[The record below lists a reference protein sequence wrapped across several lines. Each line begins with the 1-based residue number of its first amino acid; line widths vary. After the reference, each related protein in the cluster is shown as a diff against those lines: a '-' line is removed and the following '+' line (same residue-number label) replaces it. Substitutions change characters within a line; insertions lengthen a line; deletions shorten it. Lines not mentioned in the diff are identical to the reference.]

1 MSITNE
7 QLVERRAK
15 LTQDIDTIQ
24 EDLIKLDELRQQSLE
39 SLHLLSGARQLIDE
53 LLTISETVASNSPG

>member
-39 SLHLLSGARQLIDE
+39 SLHLLSP
-53 LLTISETVASNSPG
+53 VNSLMNY